1 MLRRKIGFL
10 LFDQF
15 NGQDLIGPLEAF
27 HSVNNVTDSP
37 YECIFIGQK
46 AGPYR
51 SEAGL
56 TMLADISL
64 QELALNDLNLAD
76 AALPNN
82 TLLDTLIIPGGAGS
96 RAPLVQAAICPW
108 LRQVN
113 PAIRRIASVC
123 TGAFILAESGLL
135 NGLQATTHWAF
146 VEALAKHYPQIQVQ
160 ANELFVD
167 NGHIATSAGITSGI
181 DLSLKLIENDLG
193 SDIASQVAR
202 YLVVHFRR
210 AGDQAQ
216 YSVPLQFQSKT
227 DTRFSSL
234 TGWVLQNLQRDLSI
248 SSLAD
253 YCGMSERNFY
263 RHFVEQLGETPAR
276 YVDSLR
282 LDYAR
287 QLLVEKTWP
296 IDKIAEACG
305 YQSSDAFRRAFV
317 RKFLMAPN
325 AYRQR
330 FR

>member
-1 MLRRKIGFL
+1 MLRKRIGFL
-10 LFDQF
+10 LFEQF
-15 NGQDLIGPLEAF
+15 NAQDLIGPLEAF
-27 HSVNNVTDSP
+27 HTVSDVTESP
-37 YECIFIGQK
+37 YECIFIG
-46 AGPYR
+46 P
-51 SEAGL
+51 EAGQYRAESGL
-56 TMLADISL
+56 AMVADVSLAD
-64 QELALNDLNLAD
+64 LALAEP
-76 AALPNN
+76 ALTAPSLKEANQ
-82 TLLDTLIIPGGAGS
+82 LDTLIIPGGVGS
-96 RAPLVQAAICPW
+96 RAPGVQSVICPW
-108 LRQVN
+108 LRQAR

-146 VEALAKHYPQIQVQ
+146 VEALSKRYPNIQVQ

-234 TGWVLQNLQRDLSI
+234 TGWVLQNLQRDLSV
-248 SSLAD
+248 SSLAE

-287 QLLVEKTWP
+287 QLLVEKAWP
-296 IDKIAEACG
+296 VDKVAQACG

-317 RKFLMAPN
+317 RKFMMAPN

>member
-1 MLRRKIGFL
+1 MRRKKIGFL
-10 LFDQF
+10 LFDKF

-27 HSVNNVTDSP
+27 HTVNDVTESP
-37 YECIFIGQK
+37 YECLFVGPAAGQ
-46 AGPYR
+46 YR
-51 SEAGL
+51 SESGL
-56 TMLADISL
+56 AMVADLALADL
-64 QELALNDLNLAD
+64 CLAD
-76 AALPNN
+76 SDA
-82 TLLDTLIIPGGAGS
+82 LDTLIIPGGAGS
-96 RAPLVQAAICPW
+96 RTPLVQSAICPW
-108 LRQVN
+108 LRQAR

-135 NGLQATTHWAF
+135 EGLPATTHWAF
-146 VEALAKHYPQIQVQ
+146 VEALAKRYPNIQLR
-160 ANELFVD
+160 ADDLFID

-193 SDIASQVAR
+193 ANIASQVAR

-210 AGDQAQ
+210 AGHQAQ
-216 YSVPLQFQSKT
+216 YSMPLRFQTQS
-227 DTRFSSL
+227 DSRFSSL
-234 TGWVLQNLQRDLSI
+234 TGWVLQNLQRDLSV

-263 RHFVEQLGETPAR
+263 RHFIEQIGETPAR

-287 QLLVEKTWP
+287 QLLIEKAWP
-296 IDKIAEACG
+296 IDKVAQACG
-305 YQSSDAFRRAFV
+305 YHSSDAFRRAFV
-317 RKFLMAPN
+317 RKFQLAPL

>member
-10 LFDQF
+10 LFEEF

-27 HSVNNVTDSP
+27 HSVRDVTESP
-37 YECIFIGQK
+37 YECLFIGPA
-46 AGPYR
+46 AGQYR
-51 SEAGL
+51 SESGL
-56 TMLADISL
+56 AMMADVSL
-64 QELALNDLNLAD
+64 EELALVDGHQ
-76 AALPNN
+76 
-82 TLLDTLIIPGGAGS
+82 LDTLIIPGGAGS
-96 RAPLVQAAICPW
+96 RTPRVQSAICPW
-108 LRQVN
+108 LRQAR

-135 NGLQATTHWAF
+135 DGLHATTHWAF
-146 VEALAKHYPQIQVQ
+146 VDALAKRYPNIQIQ

-193 SDIASQVAR
+193 TEIASQVAR

-216 YSVPLQFQSKT
+216 YSVPLQFQSKS

-234 TGWVLQNLQRDLSI
+234 TGWVMQNLQSDLSV
-248 SSLAD
+248 STLAN

-263 RHFVEQLGETPAR
+263 RHFVAQVGETPAR

-287 QLLVEKTWP
+287 QLLVEKGWP
-296 IDKIAEACG
+296 IDKVAQACG
-305 YQSSDAFRRAFV
+305 YQSSDVFRRAFL
-317 RKFLMAPN
+317 RKFLLAPN
-325 AYRQR
+325 AYRER
-330 FR
+330 FS

>member
-1 MLRRKIGFL
+1 MLRKKIGFL
-10 LFDQF
+10 LFEQF

-27 HSVNNVTDSP
+27 HSVSDVTESP
-37 YECIFIGQK
+37 YECLFIGPA
-46 AGPYR
+46 AGQYR
-51 SEAGL
+51 SESGL
-56 TMLADISL
+56 AMVADLSL
-64 QELALNDLNLAD
+64 EELAL
-76 AALPNN
+76 AAPSVKNGHQ
-82 TLLDTLIIPGGAGS
+82 LDTLIIPGGAGS
-96 RAPLVQAAICPW
+96 RNPLVQSAICPW
-108 LRQVN
+108 LRQAR

-135 NGLQATTHWAF
+135 DGLEATTHWAF
-146 VEALAKHYPQIQVQ
+146 VEALSKRYPRIQVL
-160 ANELFVD
+160 ANELFID
-167 NGHIATSAGITSGI
+167 NGDIATSAGITSGI

-193 SDIASQVAR
+193 SEIASQVAR

-216 YSVPLQFQSKT
+216 YSVPLQFQSKS

-234 TGWVLQNLQRDLSI
+234 TGWVLQNLQHDLSI
-248 SSLAD
+248 SRLAD

-263 RHFVEQLGETPAR
+263 RHFVAQIGETPAR

-287 QLLVEKTWP
+287 QLLVEKAWP
-296 IDKIAEACG
+296 VDKVAQACG
-305 YQSSDAFRRAFV
+305 FKSSDAFRRAFL

-325 AYRQR
+325 AYRER

>member
-1 MLRRKIGFL
+1 MLRKRIGFL
-10 LFDQF
+10 LFEQF

-27 HSVNNVTDSP
+27 HSVSDVTESP
-37 YECIFIGQK
+37 YECVFIGPE
-46 AGPYR
+46 AGQYR

-56 TMLADISL
+56 AMVAELSLAEAH
-64 QELALNDLNLAD
+64 Q
-76 AALPNN
+76 
-82 TLLDTLIIPGGAGS
+82 LDTLIIPGGAGS
-96 RAPLVQAAICPW
+96 RSPRVQSALCPW
-108 LRQVN
+108 LCQAK

-135 NGLQATTHWAF
+135 DGLPATTHWAF
-146 VEALAKHYPQIQVQ
+146 VEVLTKRYPNIQVH

-193 SDIASQVAR
+193 SNIASQVAR

-210 AGDQAQ
+210 AGHQAQ

-234 TGWVLQNLQRDLSI
+234 TGWVLQNLQHDLSV
-248 SSLAD
+248 SSLAN

-263 RHFVEQLGETPAR
+263 RHFVEQIGETPAR

-296 IDKIAEACG
+296 VDKVAQACG

-317 RKFLMAPN
+317 RKFLLAPN
-325 AYRQR
+325 AYRER

>member
-1 MLRRKIGFL
+1 M
-10 LFDQF
+10 
-15 NGQDLIGPLEAF
+15 
-27 HSVNNVTDSP
+27 V
-37 YECIFIGQK
+37 
-46 AGPYR
+46 
-51 SEAGL
+51 
-56 TMLADISL
+56 ADVSL
-64 QELALNDLNLAD
+64 QQLALTDPSLAGSGR
-76 AALPNN
+76 
-82 TLLDTLIIPGGAGS
+82 LDTLIIPGGAGS
-96 RAPLVQAAICPW
+96 RTAQVQSAICPW
-108 LRQVN
+108 LRQVR

-135 NGLQATTHWAF
+135 NGLPATTHWAF
-146 VEALAKHYPQIQVQ
+146 VEALSAGYPDIQVQ

-216 YSVPLQFQSKT
+216 YSVPLQFQRQS

-263 RHFVEQLGETPAR
+263 RRFIEQTGETPAR
-276 YVDSLR
+276 YIDALR

-287 QLLVEKTWP
+287 QLLVDKAWP
-296 IDKIAEACG
+296 IDKVAQACG

-317 RKFLMAPN
+317 RKFLLPPN

>member
-1 MLRRKIGFL
+1 MLKRIIGFL

-27 HSVNNVTDSP
+27 HTVSDVTESP
-37 YECIFIGQK
+37 YECVFIGPE
-46 AGPYR
+46 AGQYR
-51 SEAGL
+51 SESGL
-56 TMLADISL
+56 AMVADVALTDLSLANSH
-64 QELALNDLNLAD
+64 
-76 AALPNN
+76 P
-82 TLLDTLIIPGGAGS
+82 LDTLIIPGGAGS
-96 RAPLVQAAICPW
+96 RAPLVQSAICPW
-108 LRQVN
+108 LRQAR
-113 PAIRRIASVC
+113 PHIRRIASVC

-135 NGLQATTHWAF
+135 NGLPATTHWAF
-146 VEALAKHYPQIQVQ
+146 VEALRKRYPNIQVQ
-160 ANELFVD
+160 PNELFVD
-167 NGHIATSAGITSGI
+167 NSHIATSAGITSGI

-193 SDIASQVAR
+193 SEIASQVAR
-202 YLVVHFRR
+202 FLVVHFRR

-234 TGWVLQNLQRDLSI
+234 TGWILQNLQCDLSV
-248 SSLAD
+248 SNLAD

-263 RHFVEQLGETPAR
+263 RHFVEQIGETPAR

-287 QLLVEKTWP
+287 QLLVDKTWP
-296 IDKIAEACG
+296 IDKVAQACG
-305 YQSSDAFRRAFV
+305 YQSSDAFRRAFL

-325 AYRQR
+325 AYRER

>member
-1 MLRRKIGFL
+1 MLRKKIGFL
-10 LFDQF
+10 LFEQF

-27 HSVNNVTDSP
+27 HSVSDVTESP
-37 YECIFIGQK
+37 YECIFMGPK

-51 SEAGL
+51 SESGL
-56 TMLADISL
+56 AMVADVSLAESD
-64 QELALNDLNLAD
+64 
-76 AALPNN
+76 
-82 TLLDTLIIPGGAGS
+82 LLDTLIIPGGAGS
-96 RAPLVQAAICPW
+96 RTPLVQSAICPW
-108 LRQVN
+108 LRQVR
-113 PAIRRIASVC
+113 PDIRRIASVC

-146 VEALAKHYPQIQVQ
+146 VEALSKRYPNIQVK

-193 SDIASQVAR
+193 AEIASRVAR

-216 YSVPLQFQSKT
+216 YSIPLQFQSRS

-234 TGWVLQNLQRDLSI
+234 TGWVLQNLQCDLSV
-248 SSLAD
+248 SNLAD
-253 YCGMSERNFY
+253 HCGMSERNFY
-263 RHFVEQLGETPAR
+263 RHFVERMGETPAR

-296 IDKIAEACG
+296 IDKVATACG
-305 YQSSDAFRRAFV
+305 FQSSDAFRRAFQ

-325 AYRQR
+325 AYRER

>member
-1 MLRRKIGFL
+1 MLRKRIGFL
-10 LFDQF
+10 LFEQF
-15 NGQDLIGPLEAF
+15 NAQDLIGPLEAF
-27 HSVNNVTDSP
+27 HTVSEVTDSP
-37 YECIFIGQK
+37 YQCIFIG
-46 AGPYR
+46 P
-51 SEAGL
+51 EAGQYRAESGL
-56 TMLADISL
+56 AMVADLSLAEISLADL
-64 QELALNDLNLAD
+64 ALAELALEANQ
-76 AALPNN
+76 
-82 TLLDTLIIPGGAGS
+82 LDTLIIPGGAGS
-96 RAPLVQAAICPW
+96 RAAMVQAAICTW
-108 LRQVN
+108 LRQAR

-135 NGLQATTHWAF
+135 NGLPATTHWAF
-146 VEALAKHYPQIQVQ
+146 VEALSKGYPNIQVQ
-160 ANELFVD
+160 PNELFVD

-216 YSVPLQFQSKT
+216 YSVPLQFQSKA
-227 DTRFSSL
+227 DSRFSSL
-234 TGWVLQNLQRDLSI
+234 TGWVLQNLQRNLSV

-276 YVDSLR
+276 YIDSLR

-287 QLLVEKTWP
+287 QLLVEKAWP
-296 IDKIAEACG
+296 VDKVAQACG

-325 AYRQR
+325 SYRER

>member
-1 MLRRKIGFL
+1 MRRKKIGFL

-27 HSVNNVTDSP
+27 HSVSEVTESP
-37 YECIFIGQK
+37 YQCVFIGPE

-56 TMLADISL
+56 TMLAD
-64 QELALNDLNLAD
+64 LALTDVNLSE
-76 AALPNN
+76 
-82 TLLDTLIIPGGAGS
+82 THQLDTLIIPGGAGS
-96 RAPLVQAAICPW
+96 RNPKVQSALCPW
-108 LRQVN
+108 LHQVS

-123 TGAFILAESGLL
+123 TGAFILAQSGLL
-135 NGLQATTHWAF
+135 DGLPATTHWAF
-146 VEALAKHYPQIQVQ
+146 VDELSKRYPNIQLQ

-234 TGWVLQNLQRDLSI
+234 TGWVLQNLQRDLTV
-248 SSLAD
+248 SSLAAH
-253 YCGMSERNFY
+253 CGMSERNFY
-263 RHFVEQLGETPAR
+263 RHFVEQTGETPAR
-276 YVDSLR
+276 YIDSLR

-296 IDKIAEACG
+296 IDKIAQACG

-317 RKFLMAPN
+317 RKFVMAPN
-325 AYRQR
+325 AYRER